1 MSLLRLVGA
10 FVQATRML
18 FLNTEMLRNPM
29 ARSYVW
35 KPKPGDVALTA
46 PDSQIFIEPN
56 FRFNKE
62 NASSRPFIAVQRG
75 PLQTN
80 IRLMGGGTV
89 QSPGEADWMVGRE
102 THHRERHVPIRMN
115 VISQEGGTVELLLDE
130 LLQYFDGYAPHWARE
145 LSLSRIVVQAV
156 SEVQPKKEYAQ
167 LYAGSVDV
175 MCGYQDVW
183 ALRPQSPVL
192 GGISLSFR

>member
-1 MSLLRLVGA
+1 
-10 FVQATRML
+10 ML
-18 FLNTEMLRNPM
+18 FSDPNMLRNPM
-29 ARSYVW
+29 ARSYIW
-35 KPKPGDVALTA
+35 RPREGDVALTA
-46 PDSQIFIEPN
+46 ADSQIFIEPN

-80 IRLMGGGTV
+80 VRLLGGGVV
-89 QSPGEADWMVGRE
+89 QSPGEAEWMVGSE
-102 THHRERHVPIRMN
+102 TYHRERHVPIRMN
-115 VISQEGGTVELLLDE
+115 AIAQEGGIVELLLDE
-130 LLQYFDGYAPHWARE
+130 LLQYFDGYAPHWANE
-145 LSLSRIVVQAV
+145 MALSRLAVQSV

-175 MCGYQDVW
+175 MCGYQDTW

-192 GGISLSFR
+192 GGISLSVR